1 MRALQRVADKVCCT
15 RPAKTLF
22 MKLGSLIMKESDES
36 KVMLMFRVL
45 SGESP
50 LKTLPQEITEALPS
64 TAFSVDT
71 QAWTPAKSWVQWW
84 ATPVHLSM

>member
-15 RPAKTLF
+15 RPAN
-22 MKLGSLIMKESDES
+22 MKLGSLIMKESDTS
-36 KVMLMFRVL
+36 KVMLIFKVL

-50 LKTLPQEITEALPS
+50 LQTLPQEITEALPS
-64 TAFSVDT
+64 SAFSVDT
-71 QAWTPAKSWVQWW
+71 QAWSPAKSWVQWW